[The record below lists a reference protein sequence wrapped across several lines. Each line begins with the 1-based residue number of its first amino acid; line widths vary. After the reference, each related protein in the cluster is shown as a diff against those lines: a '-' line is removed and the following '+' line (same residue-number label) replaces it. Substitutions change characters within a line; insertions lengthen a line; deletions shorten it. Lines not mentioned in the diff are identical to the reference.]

1 MGLPSFPEKPSLCR
15 FCNHLGD
22 VHQGAGCGVED
33 CQCPGFALPFTKADV
48 LKQIRMATDHGISL
62 EKLADFLGVPISE
75 LKEAA
80 RQA

>member
-1 MGLPSFPEKPSLCR
+1 
-15 FCNHLGD
+15 
-22 VHQGAGCGVED
+22 
-33 CQCPGFALPFTKADV
+33 
-48 LKQIRMATDHGISL
+48 MATDHGISL